1 MADTGIAAMY
11 PKVKQAATRTSSMYN
26 ELLMGSAATGHREL
40 SVSCPTGNVSSV
52 GVWLTTTGGDWW
64 YGRANYD
71 PAADKLRY
79 DYQYNATTG
88 FGLATGDAVTV
99 SCAPM
104 PAHHSELVF
113 LSKHTQNCSSAT
125 GGSSTVVDFG
135 SASGGIQFDPYGLW
149 SATGTTVAS
158 SPECTYRH
166 AVVSAFWSAT
176 TGATTRTLTADFS
189 GISYAVATTSPTAA
203 EPMSAAH
210 IAEAADITIS
220 CQHDGT
226 ATGGVDVQVILAVY
240 DIR

>member
-1 MADTGIAAMY
+1 MADTGIAAFY
-11 PKVKQAATRTSSMYN
+11 PKVKQAATRTSSVDN

-40 SVSCPTGNVSSV
+40 GVSCPTGNVSSV

-71 PAADKLRY
+71 PASGKLRY

-88 FGLATGDAVTV
+88 FSLTTGDAVTV

-113 LSKHTQNCSSAT
+113 LSKHQQNCPPAT

-135 SASGGIQFDPYGLW
+135 SATGGIQFDPYNLW

-158 SPECTYRH
+158 SPECTYRQ
-166 AVVSAFWSAT
+166 AVVSAVWFSAA
-176 TGATTRTLTADFS
+176 GATTRTLTADFGGTPYVVS
-189 GISYAVATTSPTAA
+189 TTSATGI
-203 EPMSAAH
+203 EPMSATH
-210 IAEAADITIS
+210 ISESAALAIS

-226 ATGGVDVQVILAVY
+226 ATGGVNVQVTLAVY